1 MRFPSLKPREVIYV
15 FKKLGF
21 EEKRQTGSHKIFYH
35 PLTKKIISL
44 PIHNRD
50 IKKGLLRSIITE
62 VGLKPKEF
70 LKILRK

>member
-1 MRFPSLKPREVIYV
+1 MRIPSLKPREVIYA

-35 PLTKKIISL
+35 PLTKKIIPL
-44 PIHNRD
+44 PIHSKD
-50 IKKGLLRSIITE
+50 LKKGLLKSIIAE
-62 VGLKPKEF
+62 IGLKPQEF